1 MANSPRILPS
11 LAFLVTLVHGARVHF
26 DLDLTW
32 KVGAPNGQER
42 QMIFVNGQFPGPP
55 MVLDQGDDVTVTVT
69 NHLPF
74 NTSVHFHGIEY
85 EKLLP
90 LLLPF
95 EKRVSINNHVFLFP
109 GRKTRH
115 GRMEYLALLN
125 GP

>member
-1 MANSPRILPS
+1 MTQFSRMWPF
-11 LAFLVTLVHGARVHF
+11 LALLVTLVCGARVHF

-42 QMIFVNGQFPGPP
+42 QMIFVNEQFPGPP

-85 EKLLP
+85 GNYTTAPSTKIVLTD
-90 LLLPF
+90 
-95 EKRVSINNHVFLFP
+95 NHVLHF
-109 GRKTRH
+109 
-115 GRMEYLALLN
+115 
-125 GP
+125 

>member
-1 MANSPRILPS
+1 MMAHSSRILPT
-11 LAFLVTLVHGARVHF
+11 LALLVTLAHGARVHF

-42 QMIFVNGQFPGPP
+42 QMVFVNGQFPGPP

-85 EKLLP
+85 E
-90 LLLPF
+90 
-95 EKRVSINNHVFLFP
+95 NHRSF
-109 GRKTRH
+109 
-115 GRMEYLALLN
+115 Y
-125 GP
+125 